1 MASTVVLT
9 RVLSDNR
16 VLHTPGGH
24 VALGWLIVE
33 DLFTILVLVILPVIL
48 QPDGGNVW
56 ATLGVTTLKI
66 AGLILFTLIV
76 GQKLIPLLLTYVAR
90 TGTRDLFT
98 LAVLVLALGIAVGS
112 AYFFGASMA
121 LGAFLAG
128 MVVGQS
134 EFSARAASEALPMR
148 DAFAVLFFVSV
159 GMLFNPADLVEHWQL
174 ILVTLAIV
182 MLGKPLASLIV
193 VLFLRKPLKLALIV
207 SVALAQIGEFSFIL
221 AAMGKKYDIL
231 PPEAS
236 GAIIV
241 AAVISITLN
250 PIIYSRINPMFR
262 KLEQTRLHAWIMRRD
277 HENSLPPVTEDTQ
290 RLIVVGFGPVGRT
303 LVRILER
310 NNIEPVI
317 IEMNIDTVKKLRKEN
332 KLVVHGDATL
342 PEVLN
347 HAGVNKAQGI
357 IISSSAIPSREVV
370 EAARSI
376 NPDIPVTIY
385 SFYLRDVKI
394 LRGKKNT
401 TVISGEESAAI
412 AMASHLMRTLGAT
425 EEQIDNEQR
434 RIHETLS

>member
-1 MASTVVLT
+1 
-9 RVLSDNR
+9 
-16 VLHTPGGH
+16 
-24 VALGWLIVE
+24 
-33 DLFTILVLVILPVIL
+33 
-48 QPDGGNVW
+48 
-56 ATLGVTTLKI
+56 
-66 AGLILFTLIV
+66 
-76 GQKLIPLLLTYVAR
+76 
-90 TGTRDLFT
+90 
-98 LAVLVLALGIAVGS
+98 
-112 AYFFGASMA
+112 
-121 LGAFLAG
+121 
-128 MVVGQS
+128 
-134 EFSARAASEALPMR
+134 
-148 DAFAVLFFVSV
+148 
-159 GMLFNPADLVEHWQL
+159 
-174 ILVTLAIV
+174 
-182 MLGKPLASLIV
+182 
-193 VLFLRKPLKLALIV
+193 
-207 SVALAQIGEFSFIL
+207 
-221 AAMGKKYDIL
+221 
-231 PPEAS
+231 
-236 GAIIV
+236 V